1 MKFLQVV
8 SSLLQVPN
16 QQTIMLSSE
25 QRDSI
30 LQSLNISLSSQQIA
44 AIHLDGASQSNSQE
58 VPCNVLKII
67 NKTQTTKISEEKN
80 VLKISTL
87 KDFDSNSVSN
97 TRSNTPS
104 GSETV
109 DSPISIPSG
118 YVTPIPNVSSDISF
132 ISNTEVG
139 DILKNIENYAKR
151 ETLNSKSSVSKQE
164 NGEACVEMKNSAKIT
179 GNIATSHQCMNVEK
193 KSITNSSSSSN
204 YKYEISS
211 TINQANH
218 LISND
223 SCSSDSIN
231 LEVSSILKGKS
242 VGDTSIKSKPFL
254 IDEKTLLSPIKSLKT
269 PAQILVPSTLISPP
283 HIVPETV
290 FVFNSSSSSYQT
302 TRINNVPNIVKVV
315 PNMLTRQKNNVF
327 IKLNKKEK

>member
-1 MKFLQVV
+1 
-8 SSLLQVPN
+8 
-16 QQTIMLSSE
+16 MLSSE
-25 QRDSI
+25 QRDAI

-44 AIHLDGASQSNSQE
+44 AIHLDGASQSNSQD

-67 NKTQTTKISEEKN
+67 NKSQTTKSSEEKN
-80 VLKISTL
+80 MLKISTL
-87 KDFDSNSVSN
+87 KDFESNSISN

-139 DILKNIENYAKR
+139 DILKNIENHSKF
-151 ETLNSKSSVSKQE
+151 EILNSKSSISKQE
-164 NGEACVEMKNSAKIT
+164 NVEVCTDMMNSAKIT
-179 GNIATSHQCMNVEK
+179 GNIATSHQHTNVEK
-193 KSITNSSSSSN
+193 KSAAISSLSSN
-204 YKYEISS
+204 HKKEISS
-211 TINQANH
+211 IINQTNL

-231 LEVSSILKGKS
+231 LEVSNILKGKS
-242 VGDTSIKSKPFL
+242 VGDTSLKSKPFL
-254 IDEKTLLSPIKSLKT
+254 IDEKTLLSPIKALKT

-283 HIVPETV
+283 HTVPETV
-290 FVFNSSSSSYQT
+290 FVFNTSSSSSYQT

-315 PNMLTRQKNNVF
+315 PNILTRQRSNVF
-327 IKLNKKEK
+327 IKLNNKEK